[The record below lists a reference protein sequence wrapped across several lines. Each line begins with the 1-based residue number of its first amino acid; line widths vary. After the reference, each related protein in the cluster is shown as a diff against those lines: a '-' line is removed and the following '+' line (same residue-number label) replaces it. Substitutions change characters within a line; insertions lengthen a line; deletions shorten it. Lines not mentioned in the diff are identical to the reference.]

1 MKGKTNLIIISLI
14 ILIAVIAGT
23 LIYLSPSSIK
33 DYFAGK
39 KYPLELVN
47 HFTQE

>member
-1 MKGKTNLIIISLI
+1 MDSS
-14 ILIAVIAGT
+14 T
-23 LIYLSPSSIK
+23 LRDADIKQLVK